1 LEKLNLQELDI
12 MGWQATGFLYEFL
25 HGIIGVLVGQA
36 TSIAMGRVLLR
47 IGVQFP
53 TNYYQ
58 FTV

>member
-1 LEKLNLQELDI
+1 

-25 HGIIGVLVGQA
+25 HGVIGVLVGQA